1 MEAKKAG
8 RVGGLQKMAGCM
20 KLIRQYG
27 KEALGLLHDGG
38 KTYVE
43 QALKALRGAQ
53 EVHANRL

>member
-1 MEAKKAG
+1 
-8 RVGGLQKMAGCM
+8 MAGCM

-43 QALKALRGAQ
+43 QAFKALRGAQ